1 MPKLLFLTLFLA
13 AALGQDTTFEGQ
25 PALELA
31 NSNLKMTLFPQGAIM
46 ANLVMTNDA
55 AKLSPL
61 WNPVKLARDAGR
73 PATFGASFGHF
84 VCVDGFGQPSA
95 EERTAGLPG
104 HGEAHLLNLAVTRA
118 KDSVTMKGTLP
129 LLQENFTRTF
139 RMVEGESV
147 IYVDSI
153 LENLLAFD
161 RPVAWAEH
169 ATAGAPFL
177 EAGKAAVYLSGT
189 RSQTRPYVINQPGR
203 GPGPARTQR
212 RLKPGIDFTWPLAP
226 GLDGTTVDLSEM
238 PANPHFLDHSAT
250 QMDPNRQLEWAVILN
265 TDKHLIYGYVFRRDD
280 YPWMQHWGNYPSPTE
295 LVRGLEFGTQPYDVP
310 RREAISMGSL
320 FGTPTYRWL
329 PAKGKI
335 ESHFLMFYAA
345 VPANLHR
352 VDDVKLEGGK
362 IIISDASGTR
372 LELAAS
378 KGL

>member
-1 MPKLLFLTLFLA
+1 MRRLLTLTLFLA
-13 AALGQDTTFEGQ
+13 TAFGQDVTFEGQ

-31 NSNLKMTLFPQGAIM
+31 NSRLKMTLFPQGATM
-46 ANLVMTNDA
+46 ANLVMTDDT

-61 WNPVKLARDAGR
+61 WNPVKLARDSGR
-73 PATFGASFGHF
+73 PSTFGASFGHF

-95 EERTAGLPG
+95 DERAAGFPG

-129 LLQENFTRTF
+129 LVQENFTRTF
-139 RMVEGESV
+139 RMVEGENV
-147 IYVDSI
+147 VYVDSS
-153 LENLLAFD
+153 LENLLPFD

-177 EAGKAAVYLSGT
+177 EVGKATVYLSGT

-212 RLKPGIDFTWPLAP
+212 RLKPGIDFTWPTAP
-226 GLDGTTVDLSEM
+226 ALDGSTADMSEM
-238 PANPHFLDHSAT
+238 PANPHYLDHAAT
-250 QMDPNRQLEWAVILN
+250 LMDPTRQLEWVAILN
-265 TDKHLIYGYVFRRDD
+265 ADKHLIYGYVFRRED

-329 PAKGKI
+329 PAKGRI
-335 ESHFLMFYAA
+335 ESRFLMFYAT
-345 VPANLHR
+345 VPPNLRR
-352 VDDVKLEGGK
+352 VGDVKLEGGK
-362 IIISDASGTR
+362 ITIRDSAGTQVV
-372 LELAAS
+372 LAAS